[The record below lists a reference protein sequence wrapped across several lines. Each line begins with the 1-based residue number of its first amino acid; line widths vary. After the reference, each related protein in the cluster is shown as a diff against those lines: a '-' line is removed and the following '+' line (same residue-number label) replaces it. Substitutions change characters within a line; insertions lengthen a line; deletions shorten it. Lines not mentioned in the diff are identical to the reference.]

1 METGWYFS
9 KFRRSFLQKPDGKGT
24 EIVVIFFNGLL
35 MVKEDWT
42 QLLLQVPWLDA
53 IISSLKVPDFISVS
67 QSNAPPSEHQVLLQG
82 RSHAAFTFWTCT
94 EVQGGKA
101 FVTRREESLRG
112 NGHYLPPGG
121 GKEEIGESFWLCRIT
136 IFLDSLLRIW
146 IGRQQSPLYVLPPF
160 ISPKTVWSPPQN
172 PPTKCPSP
180 PPPCSRG
187 RWITSGGALQTYHN
201 SLVNLLIPLNR
212 TLNSKGQ

>member
-1 METGWYFS
+1 
-9 KFRRSFLQKPDGKGT
+9 
-24 EIVVIFFNGLL
+24 

-42 QLLLQVPWLDA
+42 QLRLQVPWLDA
-53 IISSLKVPDFISVS
+53 TISSLKVPDFISVS
-67 QSNAPPSEHQVLLQG
+67 RSNAPPSEHQVLLQG

-101 FVTRREESLRG
+101 FVTRREESLWG

-121 GKEEIGESFWLCRIT
+121 GKEEIGESFWLCCIT
-136 IFLDSLLRIW
+136 IFLDSLPRIW
-146 IGRQQSPLYVLPPF
+146 IGRQQFPLYVLPPF

-172 PPTKCPSP
+172 PPTKSPFP

-187 RWITSGGALQTYHN
+187 RWIMSEKKA
-201 SLVNLLIPLNR
+201 
-212 TLNSKGQ
+212 KWC

>member
-9 KFRRSFLQKPDGKGT
+9 KFGRSFLQKPDGKGT

-35 MVKEDWT
+35 MVKEDVT
-42 QLLLQVPWLDA
+42 QLRLQVPWLDA
-53 IISSLKVPDFISVS
+53 IISSLKVPDFVSVS
-67 QSNAPPSEHQVLLQG
+67 RSNAPPSEHQVFLQG

-136 IFLDSLLRIW
+136 IFLDSLPRIW
-146 IGRQQSPLYVLPPF
+146 IGRQQSPLFVLP
-160 ISPKTVWSPPQN
+160 
-172 PPTKCPSP
+172 
-180 PPPCSRG
+180 
-187 RWITSGGALQTYHN
+187 ALHF
-201 SLVNLLIPLNR
+201 P
-212 TLNSKGQ
+212 